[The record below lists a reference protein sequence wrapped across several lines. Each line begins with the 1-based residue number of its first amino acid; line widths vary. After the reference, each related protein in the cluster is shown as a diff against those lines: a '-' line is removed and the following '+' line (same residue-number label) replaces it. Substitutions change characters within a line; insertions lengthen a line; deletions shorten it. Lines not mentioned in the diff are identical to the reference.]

1 MIKSFHF
8 EVFLTVNSL
17 AKVYWDGSSDKR
29 RLELNWVNPPDVRE
43 TDYVGLYRRD
53 PQWYGLFTNKPIVRV
68 AASQPGQY
76 YLTSEEFPDNNHLH
90 PYLVETPLT
99 TRCQHHYWIAYI
111 RAGRVL
117 AVNCIK
123 TQPQWMWE
131 MKDYIGSIPLH
142 AVMLPGSHNSGSYDK
157 FESYA
162 DDTVL
167 MRYSVN
173 QGEDIWA
180 QLLYGIR
187 RILKITLTTLS
198 PEKKGEKKG
207 QGITLT
213 YGYATITIT

>member
-1 MIKSFHF
+1 MTRAQAADQLLLQ
-8 EVFLTVNSL
+8 VFLTVNSL

-187 RILKITLTTLS
+187 RILKITL
-198 PEKKGEKKG
+198 K
-207 QGITLT
+207 
-213 YGYATITIT
+213 